1 MANHSKSPEFS
12 KAELR
17 KELGPG
23 SELGATPPDGEQ
35 DALPPDGASLG
46 QPAPECSACA
56 ALENAPV
63 STSPHA
69 NLLLHS
75 QAGINFGA
83 TASGHADY
91 YVCHECGTQW
101 ERDLARSEPGA
112 TWKHPER
119 PLD

>member
-1 MANHSKSPEFS
+1 MADYPKSAPSSKIE
-12 KAELR
+12 AQ

-23 SELGATPPDGEQ
+23 PELGATPPDSATLGERN
-35 DALPPDGASLG
+35 A
-46 QPAPECSACA
+46 ECSACA

-63 STSPHA
+63 AASPHA

-75 QAGINFGA
+75 QANINFGA
-83 TASGHADY
+83 TASGHAEY
-91 YVCHECGTQW
+91 YVCHVCSTYW
-101 ERDLARSEPGA
+101 ERDLARSEPNA